1 MIVDVA
7 VAANP
12 TESPLANVPVWLIR
26 EQSRMVFLAPAH
38 RWGDSDV
45 EIAPSSKGTSRTLSS
60 RRAVECKCIWP
71 NLGVV

>member
-12 TESPLANVPVWLIR
+12 TESLSANVPVWLIR

-45 EIAPSSKGTSRTLSS
+45 EIAPSL
-60 RRAVECKCIWP
+60 
-71 NLGVV
+71 